1 MRVGGERIPE
11 EETKNKKK
19 KRGKEE
25 EREIERV
32 RAMDPWL
39 SLLKIDKA

>member
-1 MRVGGERIPE
+1 MTNEMRVGGERITE

-19 KRGKEE
+19 KRGNEE

-32 RAMDPWL
+32 RAMVVGTDN
-39 SLLKIDKA
+39 